1 MLWTRDIPDDGADQ
15 NIAHV
20 KVARTDAIGFAQEQ
34 GYGHGIDV
42 GVSSDRRGTARA
54 GNREEAERLL
64 AQSKSQY
71 VSPYYIAM
79 VYLGLGKNDMAMNWL
94 EKAYADR

>member
-64 AQSKSQY
+64 AQPMAQSKSQY
-71 VSPYYIAM
+71 VSPTT
-79 VYLGLGKNDMAMNWL
+79 LRWCTWGWGKTMW
-94 EKAYADR
+94 R